1 MKTLVIVPAY
11 NEEANITAVVSELES
26 KCPEY
31 DYVIVNDGSMDRT
44 SRICKENGYHLI
56 SLPLNLGLAG
66 AFRTGMKF
74 AYRNGYDCAIQLDA
88 DGQHDPAYIQV
99 MIKRMESTGV
109 DIVIGSRYVQD
120 RKNFALRAAGNE
132 MINAFI
138 RLTTGATITD
148 STSGMRL
155 YNRRII
161 RFYSQYINFDPE
173 PDTIAYL
180 IRCGARV
187 EEVQVQMRE
196 RMGGQS
202 YFHLSSI
209 VRYMTR
215 VCGSILFMQ
224 WFRKRESLS

>member
-1 MKTLVIVPAY
+1 M
-11 NEEANITAVVSELES
+11 
-26 KCPEY
+26 
-31 DYVIVNDGSMDRT
+31 NDGSLDRT
-44 SRICKENGYHLI
+44 SQLCKEGHYHLL
-56 SLPLNLGLAG
+56 SLPLNLGLSG

-74 AYRNGYDCAIQLDA
+74 AYRNGYDCAIQFDA
-88 DGQHDPAYIQV
+88 DGQHDPAYIPV
-99 MIKRMESTGV
+99 MLERMQQTNA
-109 DIVIGSRYVQD
+109 DIVIGSRYVED
-120 RKNFALRAAGNE
+120 RRNFALRAAGNQL
-132 MINAFI
+132 INAFI
-138 RLTTGATITD
+138 RLTTGANIAD

-187 EEVQVQMRE
+187 EEVQVRMRA
-196 RMGGQS
+196 RLGGQS

-209 VRYMTR
+209 ARYMTR

-224 WFRKRESLS
+224 WFLRKEDLS